1 MANKN
6 IKGITIE
13 IGGNTTKLQDA
24 LKGVNKTIYS
34 TNSELKQL
42 NQALKLDPKNTEL
55 LAQKQEVL
63 AKNIIATSNK
73 LKDLKEAQ
81 RQMGDYS
88 KLTDEQ
94 KESYRALSV
103 EITKTEH
110 ALKGMNDEVQKASSF
125 KHDFSGLKDG
135 LSKVG
140 DVAKGVAAAV
150 SGAVLAAS
158 AAIGKVV
165 ADGVK
170 SYAEYEQNIGGV
182 ETIFKEGAEEIK
194 QFEKFYGK
202 SWEQLNEEGFTSAA
216 DNLISY
222 AQEAYKTAGVS
233 ANDFLAG
240 VNSFGASLMQAT
252 KQNAGEA
259 IEIANQA
266 FIDMS
271 DNANKMGTD
280 MQSIQ
285 NAYQGFA
292 KQNYTMLDNLKLGYG
307 GTKTEMER
315 LLKDAEKISG
325 VKYDIKNLADVYNA
339 IHVIQ
344 EELGITGT
352 TAKEANETISGS
364 AAAMKASWDNFL
376 NGSGSVEDLSKT
388 ITTFLNN
395 VLKAIKKLAPD
406 IIKGL
411 ISLFKEIGPTLASM
425 IGELIPMVIEGA
437 KELIQGLIDFI
448 NNDSEQF
455 VTMAVTMLT
464 NIANFILENLPL
476 LLEAAI
482 KIIAQLAT
490 GIAQAAPDLIPAI
503 VDCIILM
510 VETLIDN
517 LDLLVDAA
525 IQLILALVEG
535 IMKALPKLIEKAPE
549 IVIKLV
555 QAIIKA
561 APKILEGAAE
571 LIGKLVEGLLD
582 GLGKIAEVGWKLI
595 EGLINGIKEG
605 WNHLKEGAAQVGN
618 GIVDF
623 FKGLFGI
630 HSPSRVFREEIGKN
644 LGLGLVEGIEDT
656 ENMVDTALSKLAN
669 GMEASVNPTINPQ
682 ANSNPIII
690 QIENFNNTRQ
700 SDIEQ
705 LAQELEFYRKN
716 AALAKGGTTNYE

>member
-24 LKGVNKTIYS
+24 LKGVNKTIYN

-63 AKNIIATSNK
+63 AKNITATSNK

-110 ALKGMNDEVQKASSF
+110 ALKGMSDELQKASSS
-125 KHDFSGLKDG
+125 KHDFSGLKND

-140 DVAKGVAAAV
+140 EVASKVAAAV

-182 ETIFKEGAEEIK
+182 ETLFKDSADEVI
-194 QFEKFYGK
+194 
-202 SWEQLNEEGFTSAA
+202 LNAKNAF
-216 DNLISY
+216 
-222 AQEAYKTAGVS
+222 KTAGVS
-233 ANDFLAG
+233 ANEYMAG
-240 VNSFGASLMQAT
+240 VTSFSASLIKSVKGDTQA
-252 KQNAGEA
+252 AA
-259 IEIANQA
+259 DLADMA
-266 FIDMS
+266 FRDMS
-271 DNANKMGTD
+271 DNANKFGSSME
-280 MQSIQ
+280 SIS
-285 NAYQGFA
+285 NAYMGFS

-315 LLKDAEKISG
+315 LLKDAEKIKKEVDG
-325 VKYDIKNLADVYNA
+325 VDMKFDINNLADVYSA
-339 IHVIQ
+339 ISIIQ

-352 TAKEANETISGS
+352 TAKEASETISGS
-364 AAAMKASWDNFL
+364 AAAMKASWNNFL
-376 NGSGSVEDLSKT
+376 NGSGSVTDVSET
-388 ITTFLNN
+388 VTTFLNN
-395 VLKAIKKLAPD
+395 IVKAIKKLAPE

-411 ISLFKEIGPTLASM
+411 VYLFKTIGPTLASM
-425 IGELIPMVIEGA
+425 VGELVPMIIKGA
-437 KELIQGLIDFI
+437 EELIQGLIDWI
-448 NNDSEQF
+448 NTDSEQLI
-455 VTMAVTMLT
+455 TMAVNLLT
-464 NIANFILENLPL
+464 NIVNFLVENLPL

-482 KIIAQLAT
+482 QLIAELGV
-490 GIAQAAPDLIPAI
+490 GIAQAAPDLIPKI
-503 VDCIILM
+503 IDCIILM

-517 LDLLVDAA
+517 IDLLIDAG
-525 IQLILALVEG
+525 IQLTIAISEG
-535 IMKALPKLIEKAPE
+535 LIKALPKLIEKVPE
-549 IVIKLV
+549 IILKLV
-555 QAIIKA
+555 QALIRN
-561 APKILEGAAE
+561 APKLLEAGATLLGNVVKGILDS
-571 LIGKLVEGLLD
+571 IGK
-582 GLGKIAEVGWKLI
+582 IFEVGWKLI
-595 EGLINGIKEG
+595 EGLIDGIKKG
-605 WNHLKEGAAQVGN
+605 WDSLKQGVSDVAN

-644 LGLGLVEGIEDT
+644 LGLGLIEGIEDT

>member
-1 MANKN
+1 MANKK
-6 IKGITIE
+6 IQGITIV
-13 IGGNTTKLQDA
+13 IDGKTNKLQDA

-63 AKNIIATSNK
+63 AKNITATSNK

-110 ALKGMNDEVQKASSF
+110 ALKGMNDELQKASSS

-140 DVAKGVAAAV
+140 DITKNVAATVA
-150 SGAVLAAS
+150 GAVVAAS
-158 AAIGKVV
+158 VAIGKVV

-170 SYAEYEQNIGGV
+170 SYAQYEQNIGGV
-182 ETIFKEGAEEIK
+182 ETLFKD
-194 QFEKFYGK
+194 
-202 SWEQLNEEGFTSAA
+202 SADKVVENA
-216 DNLISY
+216 KKAY
-222 AQEAYKTAGVS
+222 ATAGVS
-233 ANDFLAG
+233 ANEYMQG
-240 VNSFGASLMQAT
+240 VTSFSASLLQSV
-252 KQNAGEA
+252 AGDTDKA
-259 IEIANQA
+259 ADIADQA
-266 FIDMS
+266 FRDMS
-271 DNANKMGTD
+271 DNANKFGTD
-280 MQSIQ
+280 MSSIQ

-315 LLKDAEKISG
+315 LLKDAQEISG
-325 VKYDIKNLADVYNA
+325 VKYDISNLSDVYNA

-344 EELGITGT
+344 NELGVTGT

-555 QAIIKA
+555 QAIIKS
-561 APKILEGAAE
+561 APKILTGAAE

-605 WNHLKEGAAQVGN
+605 WNKLKDGARDVGN

-644 LGLGLVEGIEDT
+644 LGLGLIEGIEDT
-656 ENMVDTALSKLAN
+656 EKMVDTALSDLAN

>member
-63 AKNIIATSNK
+63 AKNITATSNK

-110 ALKGMNDEVQKASSF
+110 ALKGMSDELQKASNS

-140 DVAKGVAAAV
+140 DVAKGVAVAV
-150 SGAVLAAS
+150 SSAVVAAS

-170 SYAEYEQNIGGV
+170 SYAQYEQNVGGV
-182 ETIFKEGAEEIK
+182 ETLFKD
-194 QFEKFYGK
+194 
-202 SWEQLNEEGFTSAA
+202 S
-216 DNLISY
+216 
-222 AQEAYKTAGVS
+222 AQEVINNAKNAYKTAGVS
-233 ANDFLAG
+233 ANEYMAG
-240 VNSFGASLMQAT
+240 VTSFSASLLQSV
-252 KQNAGEA
+252 AGDTQYA
-259 IEIANQA
+259 AEIADMA
-266 FIDMS
+266 FQDMS
-271 DNANKMGTD
+271 DNANKFGTD
-280 MQSIQ
+280 MSSIQ
-285 NAYQGFA
+285 SAYQGFA

-315 LLKDAEKISG
+315 LLADAEKIKKEVDG
-325 VKYDIKNLADVYNA
+325 VDIDFDINKLSDVYEA

-344 EELGITGT
+344 TELGVTGT

-425 IGELIPMVIEGA
+425 ISELIPMVIEGA

-455 VTMAVTMLT
+455 VTMAVDMLN
-464 NIANFILENLPL
+464 NIVMFILDNLPL
-476 LLEAAI
+476 LLEATI

-525 IQLILALVEG
+525 IELILALAEG
-535 IMKALPKLIEKAPE
+535 IMNALPKLIEKVPE
-549 IVIKLV
+549 IIIKLV
-555 QAIIKA
+555 QAIIRN
-561 APKILEGAAE
+561 APKLLEGAAE
-571 LIGKLVEGLLD
+571 LIGKLVEGLVD
-582 GLGKIAEVGWKLI
+582 GISKIAEVGWQLI
-595 EGLINGIKEG
+595 EGLLNGIKEG
-605 WNHLKEGAAQVGN
+605 WNKLKEGAKDVGN

-623 FKGLFGI
+623 FKGVFGI

-644 LGLGLVEGIEDT
+644 LGLGLIEGIEDT
-656 ENMVDTALSKLAN
+656 ESMVDKALSDLAN
-669 GMEASVNPTINPQ
+669 GMEASVNPTINPK

-705 LAQELEFYRKN
+705 LAQELEFYRRN